1 MCFRR
6 QFLRKLRLIQ
16 LKAKSMLHVDILSPD
31 IRILMKS
38 PAPIWQLYL
47 SLLAATKYMND
58 RVRELL

>member
-6 QFLRKLRLIQ
+6 PFLRKLRLIQ
-16 LKAKSMLHVDILSPD
+16 LKAKTMLHVDILPPD

-38 PAPIWQLYL
+38 PAPIWRLFL
-47 SLLAATKYMND
+47 SLPAATKYIND